1 MATIPAAALPRRVPT
16 VGRGAPSYPLLVLP
30 CVAYVTCTFLA
41 PLAYMAVQSTRGAR
55 PGVAYARLVA
65 EPVYGQAFLNTAFLA
80 AAVTLACVLIGF
92 PLALTMATATDR
104 VRQLLVVVVAIPF
117 WTSLLVRSYAW
128 LVLLQQRGV
137 VNRLLM
143 DLRLVDEPLRL
154 VYNATG
160 VILGMTYVLLPF
172 MVFSLFA
179 SLRAIDPML
188 FRTAATL
195 GANRREIF
203 WRVLV
208 PLSRSGLVSG
218 CGIVF
223 VLAIGFFVTPAL
235 LGGLEQTTIGM
246 LIDAQINKI
255 LDWPFGSALALTLT
269 AFVVGVTVLVTRSAP
284 ATRRFVQR
292 PEHAQ

>member
-1 MATIPAAALPRRVPT
+1 MATSTAILPREMPRA
-16 VGRGAPSYPLLVLP
+16 GRGAAASAFLVLP
-30 CVAYVTCTFLA
+30 CLAYVTCIFLA
-41 PLAYMAVQSTRGAR
+41 PLGYMAVESVRGTQ
-55 PGVAYARLVA
+55 PGAAYARLVA
-65 EPVYGQAFLNTAFLA
+65 EPIYAQAFLNTAFLA
-80 AAVTLACVLIGF
+80 AAVTLACVVIGF
-92 PLALTMATATDR
+92 PLALVMATATYR
-104 VRQLLVVVVAIPF
+104 VRHLLVVVVAVPF

-137 VNRLLM
+137 VNHLLL
-143 DLRLVDEPLRL
+143 DLRLIDEPLRL

-179 SLRAIDPML
+179 SLRSIDPAL
-188 FRTAATL
+188 FRAAATL

-269 AFVVGVTVLVTRSAP
+269 AFVVGFTLLVTRSSP
-284 ATRRFVQR
+284 ALRRFAQQ
-292 PEHAQ
+292 PEQVS

>member
-1 MATIPAAALPRRVPT
+1 MATTTAILPREIPRPGRRAAAS
-16 VGRGAPSYPLLVLP
+16 ALLVLP
-30 CVAYVTCTFLA
+30 CIAYVTCTFVA
-41 PLAYMAVQSTRGAR
+41 PLAYMAVESTQGPR
-55 PGVAYARLVA
+55 PGAAYARLVT
-65 EPVYGQAFLNTAFLA
+65 EPVYAQAFLNTAFLA
-80 AAVTLACVLIGF
+80 AVVTLGCLFIGF
-92 PLALTMATATDR
+92 PLALVMATATFR
-104 VRQLLVVVVAIPF
+104 ARHLLVVVVAVPF

-137 VNRLLM
+137 VNHLLLK
-143 DLRLVDEPLRL
+143 LRLVDEPLRL

-179 SLRAIDPML
+179 SLRSIDPML

-203 WRVLV
+203 WRVLI
-208 PLSRSGLVSG
+208 PLSQSGLVSG

-269 AFVVGVTVLVTRSAP
+269 AFVVLVTLLVTRSSP
-284 ATRRFVQR
+284 AVRRFVHH
-292 PEHAQ
+292 PEQAL